1 MDNKKACPVKIHHL
15 GAERC
20 VTGSCHL
27 VRYSGNKNVNILV
40 DCGKAQGRDPELPY
54 SSFPVKPENIDY
66 LFLTHAHIDHI
77 GRVPDLIKAGFDGEI
92 ICTHPTKALLS
103 PMFKDALSFTGRSKA
118 EIRQLEQKIDELSWG
133 FEYGQDFSLKQKI
146 RFRLGNAGHILG
158 SCFIR
163 IEFPMGRADENY
175 SVVFSGDL
183 GCKNT
188 PVLPD
193 PDTSESCDLLVL
205 EATYGDRIHENRIL
219 RVKTLGKM
227 VEKALKDKGIIYIP
241 AFSLGR
247 TQELIYELDRI
258 GVQVPVFID
267 SPLGLEITKIYER
280 MADFWD
286 QEAKELKAHGEHPID
301 FKQLYSVERF
311 QDHKRLLAFEGPGI
325 IIAGSGMCTGGR
337 ILDHLEQGLDD
348 PKNDIFFVGYQARGT
363 LGRRIIEQKV
373 AVQARVHRLSG
384 YSAHADQ
391 AELVDW
397 VRSMGEAP
405 KEIRLV
411 HGEAGARKALAK
423 ALGIKNIKY

>member
-1 MDNKKACPVKIHHL
+1 MDNKKACQVKIDHL

-27 VRYSGNKNVNILV
+27 VRFSGNKNVNILV
-40 DCGKAQGRDPELPY
+40 DCGKAQGRDLELPF
-54 SSFPVKPENIDY
+54 SSFPVKPETIDY

-77 GRVPDLIKAGFDGEI
+77 GRVPDLIDAGFDGEI
-92 ICTHPTKALLS
+92 ISTHPTKALLG
-103 PMFKDALSFTGRSKA
+103 PMLKDALSFTGRSKA
-118 EIRQLEQKIDELSWG
+118 KVRQLEQKIDELSWG
-133 FEYGQDFSLKQKI
+133 FEYGQEFSLKQKI

-163 IEFPMGRADENY
+163 LEFPMGREDGNY
-175 SVVFSGDL
+175 SVIFSGDL

-188 PVLPD
+188 PILPD
-193 PDTSESCDLLVL
+193 PDTPESCDLLVL
-205 EATYGDRIHENRIL
+205 ESTYGDRIHENRTL
-219 RVKTLGKM
+219 RVKTLEEM
-227 VEKALKDKGIIYIP
+227 IEKALKDRGIIYIP

-258 GVQVPVFID
+258 GVQIPVFID
-267 SPLGLEITKIYER
+267 SPLGLEITKIYAR
-280 MADFWD
+280 MAEFWD
-286 QEAKELKAHGEHPID
+286 QEAKELKAHGNHPID
-301 FKQLYSVERF
+301 FKHLYSVERF
-311 QDHKRLLAFEGPGI
+311 RDHKWLLAFEGPGI

-337 ILDHLEQGLDD
+337 ILDHLKHGLEDS
-348 PKNDIFFVGYQARGT
+348 KNDIFFVGYQARGT
-363 LGRRIIEQKV
+363 LGRRIVEKRV
-373 AVQARVHRLSG
+373 AVRARVHTLSG

-391 AELVDW
+391 ADLVDW
-397 VRSMGEAP
+397 VMSMGEAP